1 MNRPQNR
8 TETGSRLADGRFSRG
23 QTGNPGGR
31 PKVRADFQTRARAQ
45 VDEHIIDAW
54 AAEVRERG
62 PQWVRYS
69 ELLVAYAYGK
79 PVTTVETTDASAE
92 GPSWLHQLTGEQ
104 VLAIARG
111 EAPKGTVTE

>member
-1 MNRPQNR
+1 M
-8 TETGSRLADGRFSRG
+8 
-23 QTGNPGGR
+23 
-31 PKVRADFQTRARAQ
+31 RADFQARARTQ

-62 PQWVRYS
+62 PHWVRCS

-79 PVTTVETTDASAE
+79 PVTTIDTTVASAA
-92 GPSWLHQLTGEQ
+92 GPDWLNQLTGEQ

-111 EAPKGTVTE
+111 EAPPDAVAD